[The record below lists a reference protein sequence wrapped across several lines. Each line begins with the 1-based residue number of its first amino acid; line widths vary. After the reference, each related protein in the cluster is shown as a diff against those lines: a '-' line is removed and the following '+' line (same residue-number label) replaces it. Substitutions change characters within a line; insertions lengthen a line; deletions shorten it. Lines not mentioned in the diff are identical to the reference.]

1 MDGYECGC
9 AVRELQGS
17 AACLRDGHGA
27 SEQAS
32 RRRASE
38 RHNRLRLD
46 DGALGIEPDFATLNL
61 IVVWAFV
68 QAALAAHLVL
78 EVLYRIRLE
87 HFVARNTRF
96 RERLVE
102 HAPRGSDERLAD
114 KIFLVAGLLANQHE
128 MRMALALPCHSLR
141 VVPLKRVTRACL
153 HRLLALTQR
162 SHPGRRF
169 NV

>member
-1 MDGYECGC
+1 MDGYEGRC

-17 AACLRDGHGA
+17 AACLRDGHGTA
-27 SEQAS
+27 EEAS

-78 EVLYRIRLE
+78 EVLYRIRHE

-102 HAPRGSDERLAD
+102 HAPRGSDERLPG

-128 MRMALALPCHSLR
+128 MRMALTFPRHSLR
-141 VVPLKRVTRACL
+141 GVPIQRATRACVL
-153 HRLLALTQR
+153 RLRNLPQ
-162 SHPGRRF
+162 
-169 NV
+169 